1 MRTRPFS
8 SFDVELPEGS
18 SSVYVQPYPSGS
30 DNRKVTL
37 RVWLYPTAMIRYVIA
52 GLSCNS
58 GQGMRHRFSGLQVPR
73 PGNRG
78 RLGTCGR
85 IIGVKVFQRN
95 GIPVEQVVIRRTV
108 VLIGRYGPGN
118 GHSPG
123 CPAAFEPG
131 YFLRG
136 YSLVFGQGHVCIGQP
151 RSEFVQIRRVVEPDR
166 PGAFGQMRPYLIGG
180 ETGSGEFRND

>member
-1 MRTRPFS
+1 
-8 SFDVELPEGS
+8 
-18 SSVYVQPYPSGS
+18 
-30 DNRKVTL
+30 
-37 RVWLYPTAMIRYVIA
+37 
-52 GLSCNS
+52 
-58 GQGMRHRFSGLQVPR
+58 MRHRFSGLQVPR

-95 GIPVEQVVIRRTV
+95 GIPIEQVVIRRTI

-123 CPAAFEPG
+123 CLAAFEAG

-136 YSLVFGQGHVCIGQP
+136 YSLVFGQGHVCIGQS